1 MAQLQQML
9 PAIVERNSPKRKKRR
24 LEESSRRM
32 LSFEEFDGLPV
43 LARSAPEWNRL
54 LAENPQFWR
63 EKCLEWHQKL
73 EQAFK
78 LKDVIS
84 LLLTISVFNS

>member
-1 MAQLQQML
+1 ML

-43 LARSAPEWNRL
+43 LARNAPEWNRL

-84 LLLTISVFNS
+84 LLLTISVFNP